1 MVVGIILAAGLSVRM
16 GNFKQLLPLEGHT
29 VVEHVVG
36 QVEQCLKE
44 IIVVLGHRAEEV
56 ADVLKN
62 TPVRCIF
69 NRDYAVGMTS
79 SVQCAIASAP
89 HAGGYLIC
97 LGDQPGISGDIVD
110 QVVAAVQAEGKGIVI
125 PTYKEK
131 RGHPVYINRS
141 YAEEILA
148 LPEDKGLNTVTRGHP
163 EDTLELPIT
172 SREILDDMDTPADYQ
187 RELERQAAIR
197 GKLNG

>member
-1 MVVGIILAAGLSVRM
+1 M
-16 GNFKQLLPLEGHT
+16 
-29 VVEHVVG
+29 
-36 QVEQCLKE
+36 
-44 IIVVLGHRAEEV
+44 
-56 ADVLKN
+56 
-62 TPVRCIF
+62 
-69 NRDYAVGMTS
+69 
-79 SVQCAIASAP
+79 
-89 HAGGYLIC
+89 IC

-110 QVVAAVQAEGKGIVI
+110 QVVAAVQAGGKGIVI